1 MATARVA
8 MQDHRAYMDEHLHQG
23 GGFMSRV
30 VVTGLGLITSLGNDL
45 ASSWE
50 ALCQGK
56 SGVAEIEGY
65 DLEQYRVH
73 FGGQVKTFDPALYMD
88 RKEVR
93 RTDPYEQL
101 AIATTKQA
109 LAQSG
114 LQITGEN
121 AGDIGVYIG
130 SGIGGLVTLHE
141 QFRVLF
147 ERGPD
152 RISPFFINMM
162 IVDGAPGAV
171 SIMTGAKGP
180 NWAAVSACATSGN
193 TVGEAWE
200 TIRRGDARA
209 MIAGGSEKAITPIA
223 MAAFDNMHALS
234 RRNDDPQG
242 ASRPFDATRDGFV
255 MGEGSAMLI
264 LEDLDFARAR
274 GATALAELI
283 GYGSTGDAHHITEPA
298 PGGEGLVRAMR
309 RALQKA
315 GLRPD
320 QVDYINAHGT
330 STPFNDRTETQAIKT
345 CFGEHAYRL
354 AISST
359 KSMTGHTLGAA
370 GAVEAVISIMAIQS
384 GIIPPTI
391 NLRTPD
397 PECDLDYVP
406 NEARRATVNIAMSN
420 SMGFGGH
427 NTCLIFKR
435 YEG

>member
-1 MATARVA
+1 
-8 MQDHRAYMDEHLHQG
+8 
-23 GGFMSRV
+23 MSRV
-30 VVTGLGLITSLGNDL
+30 VVTGMGLITGMGNDL

-56 SGVAEIEGY
+56 SGVAELQGFDVV
-65 DLEQYRVH
+65 DLSQFRVH
-73 FGGQVKTFDPALYMD
+73 FGAQVKNFDAALYMD

-109 LAQSG
+109 LAQAN
-114 LQITGEN
+114 LQITPEN
-121 AGDIGVYIG
+121 GDDIGVYIG
-130 SGIGGLVTLHE
+130 SGIGGLVTLHD
-141 QFRVLF
+141 QFKVLYD
-147 ERGPD
+147 RGPD

-162 IVDGAPGAV
+162 IIDGAPGIV

-193 TVGEAWE
+193 TIGEAWE
-200 TIRRGDARA
+200 TIRRGDAKA
-209 MIAGGSEKAITPIA
+209 MIAGGSERGITPIA
-223 MAAFDNMHALS
+223 LAAFDNMHALS

-255 MGEGSAMLI
+255 MGEGSGMLI
-264 LEDLDFARAR
+264 LEDLEFAKAR
-274 GATALAELI
+274 GATILAEMV
-283 GYGSTGDAHHITEPA
+283 GYAATGDAHHITEPA

-315 GLRPD
+315 DLRPD
-320 QVDYINAHGT
+320 QIDYINAHGT
-330 STPFNDRTETQAIKT
+330 STQFNDRTETQAIKT
-345 CFGEHAYRL
+345 CFGDHAYHM

-370 GAVEAVISIMAIQS
+370 GAVEAVISIMTILT
-384 GIIPPTI
+384 GILPPTI
-391 NLRTPD
+391 NLHHPD
-397 PECDLDYVP
+397 PDCDLDYVP
-406 NEARRATVNIAMSN
+406 NAARQQPVTIAMSN

-427 NTCLIFKR
+427 NTCLIFKKF
-435 YEG
+435 EE

>member
-1 MATARVA
+1 
-8 MQDHRAYMDEHLHQG
+8 
-23 GGFMSRV
+23 MSRV
-30 VVTGLGLITSLGNDL
+30 VVTGMGLITSLGNDL
-45 ASSWE
+45 ATNWE

-56 SGVAEIEGY
+56 SGINTITRY
-65 DLEQYRVH
+65 DTNQHRVY
-73 FGGQVKTFDPALYMD
+73 FGGEVRNFDPSLYMD

-93 RTDPYEQL
+93 RNDPYEQV

-109 LAQSG
+109 LAQAQ
-114 LQITGEN
+114 LQITDEN
-121 AGDIGVYIG
+121 ADDIGVYIG
-130 SGIGGLVTLHE
+130 SGIGGLATLHE
-141 QFRVLF
+141 QFNILYT
-147 ERGPD
+147 RGPD

-162 IVDGAPGAV
+162 IVDGAPGIV
-171 SIMTGAKGP
+171 SILTGAKGP
-180 NWAAVSACATSGN
+180 NWAAVSACATSAN
-193 TVGEAWE
+193 TIGEAWE

-209 MIAGGSEKAITPIA
+209 MIAGGAEIAVTPIA

-255 MGEGSAMLI
+255 MGEGAGMII
-264 LEDLDFARAR
+264 LEDLDFAKAR
-274 GATALAELI
+274 GATILAELV
-283 GYGSTGDAHHITEPA
+283 GYASTGDAHHVTEPA
-298 PGGEGLVRAMR
+298 PGGAGLVRAMR

-315 GLRPD
+315 NLRPE
-320 QVDYINAHGT
+320 QIDYLNAHGT

-345 CFGEHAYRL
+345 VFGAHAYKM

-370 GAVEAVISIMAIQS
+370 GAVEAVICIQTILT
-384 GIIPPTI
+384 GIIAPTI
-391 NLRTPD
+391 NLHHPD
-397 PECDLDYVP
+397 PDCDLDYVP

-435 YEG
+435 YTE

>member
-1 MATARVA
+1 
-8 MQDHRAYMDEHLHQG
+8 
-23 GGFMSRV
+23 MSRV

-45 ASSWE
+45 QTSWD
-50 ALCQGK
+50 ALCAGK
-56 SGVAEIEGY
+56 SGVAEITGY
-65 DLEQYRVH
+65 DISQFRVH
-73 FGGQVKTFDPALYMD
+73 FGAQVRNFDPALYMD

-93 RTDPYEQL
+93 RTDPYEHI
-101 AIATTKQA
+101 AIATSKQA
-109 LAQSG
+109 LVQAG
-114 LQITGEN
+114 LQITPEN
-121 AGDIGVYIG
+121 ADEIGVYIG
-130 SGIGGLVTLHE
+130 SGIGGLVTLHD
-141 QFRVLF
+141 QFKVLF
-147 ERGPD
+147 DKGPD

-162 IVDGAPGAV
+162 IIDGAPGIV

-180 NWAAVSACATSGN
+180 NWAAVSACATSAN
-193 TVGEAWE
+193 TIGEAWE

-209 MIAGGSEKAITPIA
+209 MIAGGAERGITPIA

-255 MGEGSAMLI
+255 MGEGSGMLI
-264 LEDLDFARAR
+264 LEDLEFARAR
-274 GATALAELI
+274 GATILAEMV

-298 PGGEGLVRAMR
+298 PGGEGLVRAIRM
-309 RALQKA
+309 ALRKS
-315 GLRPD
+315 GLALED
-320 QVDYINAHGT
+320 IDYINAHGT
-330 STPFNDRTETQAIKT
+330 STQYNDRTETMAIKT
-345 CFGEHAYRL
+345 VFGEHARRL

-370 GAVEAVISIMAIQS
+370 GAVEAVISIMSILK

-391 NLRTPD
+391 NLHHPD

-406 NEARRATVNIAMSN
+406 NEARVANVNITMSN

-435 YEG
+435 YGGA